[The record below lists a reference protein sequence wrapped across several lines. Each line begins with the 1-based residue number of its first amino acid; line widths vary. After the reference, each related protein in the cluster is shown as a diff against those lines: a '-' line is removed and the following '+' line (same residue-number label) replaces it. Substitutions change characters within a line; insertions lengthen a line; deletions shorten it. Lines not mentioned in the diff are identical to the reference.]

1 MKKTPVKKNNIH
13 KYDDVF
19 NVEKSNKKHEYE
31 IIIGVQ
37 NGSKIDRKLLDNIIF
52 FSKKLKANIVALP
65 LKDHNESFKNQT
77 INFDKYLFENNIKL
91 VNEYIINDNLIAMD
105 AQLLPQ
111 MLNPLTGIHRLGT
124 DETGTKKRSVIVT
137 HTKLDL
143 DVIET
148 GFNTHPRIICTSG
161 VITKP
166 NYITNKRIGKL
177 AKTQHKM
184 GFVLVKKHN
193 NKIFNL
199 VQIEAN
205 KDSSFYFDGKL
216 YDKNKIVKADCHI
229 HLGDNHGHEMDKN
242 IMKLLPSILTHLN
255 PSKVFVHDSF
265 NGTTVNGHEKNSV
278 ISRYR
283 TYVDY
288 SLSLEHELK
297 ETIEIERKLFKGYNL
312 VKISSNHDVD
322 WIDRRLEEGEYPKD
336 PINTLIM
343 HKLAIMKMENPSSNT
358 LNNAYN
364 IVYPNHGLNV
374 LFTSRYE
381 HVLSFG
387 NICHHGD
394 IGKGGAKGNIKTF
407 EATLGNSIS
416 GHTHKPARY
425 GNAVDVGHTTHGKQS
440 YKRGLNG
447 WVKAMAISYPT
458 GKVELRLF
466 VENKEGKL
474 FTL

>member
-1 MKKTPVKKNNIH
+1 MSKIKKM
-13 KYDDVF
+13 KYDDF
-19 NVEKSNKKHEYE
+19 NNKNSKSNKSFKYE
-31 IIIGVQ
+31 IIVGVQ
-37 NGSKIDRKLLDNIIF
+37 NGGKVNKELLDNIIS
-52 FSKKLKANIVALP
+52 FSKKIGANITALP
-65 LKDHNESFKNQT
+65 LKDHKESFKNQSV
-77 INFDKYLFENNIKL
+77 NFDPYFLKKNINISKSH
-91 VNEYIINDNLIAMD
+91 IINNNLIAMD

-111 MLNPLTGIHRLGT
+111 MLSPLTGIHRLGAI
-124 DETGTKKRSVIVT
+124 DNNKKRSVIVS

-143 DVIET
+143 EVIET
-148 GFNTHPRIICTSG
+148 GFSSHPRIICTSG
-161 VITKP
+161 VITNP
-166 NYITNKRIGKL
+166 SYLMNTRVGML
-177 AKTQHKM
+177 AKAQHKL
-184 GFVLVKKHN
+184 GFILIKKHN
-193 NKIFNL
+193 NTIFNL

-205 KDSSFYFDGKL
+205 KDGSFYFNGRL
-216 YDKNKIVKADCHI
+216 YSKNKTVKSDCHI

-242 IMKLLPSILTHLN
+242 IMKLLPSILNHLN

-283 TYVDY
+283 TYMDY
-288 SLSLEHELK
+288 SLSLEHELR
-297 ETIEIERKLFKGYNL
+297 ETIEIERRLFKGYNL
-312 VKISSNHDVD
+312 IKISSNHDVD

-407 EATLGNSIS
+407 DATLGRSIS

-440 YKRGLNG
+440 YKKGLNG

-458 GKVELRLF
+458 GKVELHLF

>member
-1 MKKTPVKKNNIH
+1 MKKTPIKKNNIH

-37 NGSKIDRKLLDNIIF
+37 NGSKIDRKLLDNIIS
-52 FSKKLKANIVALP
+52 FSKKIKANIIALP
-65 LKDHNESFKNQT
+65 LKDHNESFKHQT
-77 INFDKYLFENNIKL
+77 VNFDKYLSEKNIKL

-205 KDSSFYFDGKL
+205 KDSSFFHNGMLFKDGKFTKSICDVVLGDHHGVDIHPKLIKILPEIFNELDPRIIYDNDSFDGK
-216 YDKNKIVKADCHI
+216 
-229 HLGDNHGHEMDKN
+229 
-242 IMKLLPSILTHLN
+242 S
-255 PSKVFVHDSF
+255 
-265 NGTTVNGHEKNSV
+265 VNGHEKDSHIKRHKTFKEIGLSV
-278 ISRYR
+278 
-283 TYVDY
+283 
-288 SLSLEHELK
+288 ENELRK
-297 ETIEIERKLFKGYNL
+297 TIEIEKKIYGKRKI
-312 VKISSNHDVD
+312 VKIPSNHCE
-322 WIDRRLEEGEYPKD
+322 WLDRRLEEGEYPKD
-336 PINTLIM
+336 PINTVIM
-343 HKLAIMKMENPSSNT
+343 HKLALNKLLNPEIET
-358 LNNAYN
+358 LQYAYN
-364 IVYPNHGLNV
+364 IIDSKHIENITFP
-374 LFTSRYE
+374 SRRDTII
-381 HVLSFG
+381 SF
-387 NICHHGD
+387 NNTIHHGD
-394 IGKGGAKGNIKTF
+394 VGRGGGKG
-407 EATLGNSIS
+407 SIS
-416 GHTHKPARY
+416 MYDATIGLSINNHTHVPRRF
-425 GNAVDVGHTTHGKQS
+425 GNAADGGHLTHGKQD
-440 YKRGLNG
+440 YLKGLKRWIMGYII
-447 WVKAMAISYPT
+447 VYPT
-458 GKVELRLF
+458 GVKELRLII
-466 VENKEGKL
+466 ENSNGKI
-474 FTL
+474 FY